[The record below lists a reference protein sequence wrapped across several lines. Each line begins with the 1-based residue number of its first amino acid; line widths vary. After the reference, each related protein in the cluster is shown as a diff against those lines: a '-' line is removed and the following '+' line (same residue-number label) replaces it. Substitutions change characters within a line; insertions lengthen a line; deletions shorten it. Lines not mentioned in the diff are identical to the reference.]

1 MIRVVDDQR
10 VRHRD
15 IQSGFNDRR
24 TQQHVEF
31 LLAEIQHHVLQR
43 VLPHLAVRNRNARF
57 RHELGELFVALV
69 DRSDAVVEKEY
80 LSAAADF
87 AQNRV
92 ADHAVLIFHHVGLHG
107 IARLRRRF
115 QQAHVANADHGHVER
130 ARNRR
135 GRHREHVHRLFHVL
149 DAFLVAHAEAL
160 LLIDDEQAQVFKLHI
175 FGQQPVRAD
184 DDVDFAVLEAAQAL
198 LLLLG

>member
-69 DRSDAVVEKEY
+69 D
-80 LSAAADF
+80 
-87 AQNRV
+87 
-92 ADHAVLIFHHVGLHG
+92 
-107 IARLRRRF
+107 
-115 QQAHVANADHGHVER
+115 
-130 ARNRR
+130 
-135 GRHREHVHRLFHVL
+135 
-149 DAFLVAHAEAL
+149 
-160 LLIDDEQAQVFKLHI
+160 
-175 FGQQPVRAD
+175 
-184 DDVDFAVLEAAQAL
+184 
-198 LLLLG
+198 